1 MSICGSDGSPM
12 FSDNPRTM
20 LEMLRQPWAWE
31 ALALPAGVG
40 KIWSYDHLKYAGST
54 GSTWFHMTPR
64 FSNIFHVMRLW
75 MTLNLQWSQAEA
87 RLCSCVLEDA
97 KRIHVCSIWLYRAPH
112 DGICWYCMRMYGH
125 VWAFQC
131 VIMRFI
137 FVVFCRSQW
146 FSNVLKGHLRARL
159 KNSLPWTWRWP
170 REKLPRPAAVHVKV
184 CYGLLWFVP
193 AQLRCVKRISDC
205 CKTLQNSA
213 HGRAGMD
220 FMKKIQKVWM
230 NMNAVPMRRMCLLSF
245 WCWHLLLL
253 MPRPFS
259 CTSNV
264 EQCSNMVPD
273 GTSILQHTIAYSKQC
288 FKWEYYM
295 RLHHLDSF
303 DEVLHI
309 VEMAKGRWW
318 NEVLRCS

>member
-1 MSICGSDGSPM
+1 M
-12 FSDNPRTM
+12 FSKDIWRQDWRTHF
-20 LEMLRQPWAWE
+20 LELGGGPGRSCRGLRLSMLR
-31 ALALPAGVG
+31 
-40 KIWSYDHLKYAGST
+40 
-54 GSTWFHMTPR
+54 F
-64 FSNIFHVMRLW
+64 VM
-75 MTLNLQWSQAEA
+75 
-87 RLCSCVLEDA
+87 
-97 KRIHVCSIWLYRAPH
+97 
-112 DGICWYCMRMYGH
+112 
-125 VWAFQC
+125 
-131 VIMRFI
+131 
-137 FVVFCRSQW
+137 
-146 FSNVLKGHLRARL
+146 
-159 KNSLPWTWRWP
+159 
-170 REKLPRPAAVHVKV
+170 V
-184 CYGLLWFVP
+184 CYGLF
-193 AQLRCVKRISDC
+193 QLSRDVWNVFQIAAKH

-245 WCWHLLLL
+245 WCWHLILL

-259 CTSNV
+259 CASNV

-288 FKWEYYM
+288 FKWDYM

-303 DEVLHI
+303 GEVLHI